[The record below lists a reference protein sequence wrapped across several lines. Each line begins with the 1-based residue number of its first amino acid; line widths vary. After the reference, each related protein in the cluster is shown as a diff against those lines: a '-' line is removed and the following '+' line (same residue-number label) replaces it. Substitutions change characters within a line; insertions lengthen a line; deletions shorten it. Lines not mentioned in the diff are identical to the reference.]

1 MGYVWF
7 SILSPVQLIFLAC
20 VQSGHVRPQGY
31 VPPMI
36 QLSDVTNETV
46 RKLALGYPENKGP
59 SDYLLP
65 LKAYHPNFKKMAL
78 TWASRY
84 KSDRNDWKCIWKDI
98 YHSKRLLDLMYTNTR
113 LGKNPETLE
122 LISFAATMYVC
133 GKPDRKSKWE
143 GCPSACRGRSCPGI
157 GVRCI
162 ADNQVITLFV
172 LSISKYPISLRL
184 FSSLFTSKLIA

>member
-7 SILSPVQLIFLAC
+7 SILSPVLLIFLAC
-20 VQSGHVRPQGY
+20 VQSGPVRPQGY

-78 TWASRY
+78 TWASRC
-84 KSDRNDWKCIWKDI
+84 KSDRNDRKCIWKDF

-122 LISFAATMYVC
+122 LLSLAATMYYC
-133 GKPDRKSKWE
+133 GKPDRKPKWE
-143 GCPSACRGRSCPGI
+143 GCPSPCRGRSCPGI

-162 ADNQVITLFV
+162 TDNQVITLLV
-172 LSISKYPISLRL
+172 LAISKFPISLRL
-184 FSSLFTSKLIA
+184 FPGLFTSKLIA